1 MKGRTMIR
9 ADTMRPRELW
19 DRRAPR
25 KKRCARFFVENDH
38 RLGIGAYRA
47 DRLYGLRGIA
57 AGKTHV
63 LPTQE
68 GAISRGQAHSPN
80 AIPLVA
86 SS

>member
-1 MKGRTMIR
+1 MIR
-9 ADTMRPRELW
+9 TDTMARANCGIAALPARSVARVSSL
-19 DRRAPR
+19 RRSS
-25 KKRCARFFVENDH
+25 ARH
-38 RLGIGAYRA
+38 RRIPCRST
-47 DRLYGLRGIA
+47 YGLSGIA